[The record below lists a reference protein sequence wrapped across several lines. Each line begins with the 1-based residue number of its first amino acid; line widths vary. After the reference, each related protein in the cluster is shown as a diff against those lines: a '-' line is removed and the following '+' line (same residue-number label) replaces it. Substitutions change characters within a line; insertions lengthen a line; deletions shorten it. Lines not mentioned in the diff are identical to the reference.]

1 MRRTELLQEIRKMK
15 FEESYGGWQQGRLT
29 QAEAEAEAEAASL
42 LGVSDRTFRRYL
54 HRYEAVVDQMLGV
67 DLA

>member
-29 QAEAEAEAEAASL
+29 QAEAASL

>member
-29 QAEAEAEAEAASL
+29 QAEAEAASL

-54 HRYEAVVDQMLGV
+54 HRYEALVDQMLGV